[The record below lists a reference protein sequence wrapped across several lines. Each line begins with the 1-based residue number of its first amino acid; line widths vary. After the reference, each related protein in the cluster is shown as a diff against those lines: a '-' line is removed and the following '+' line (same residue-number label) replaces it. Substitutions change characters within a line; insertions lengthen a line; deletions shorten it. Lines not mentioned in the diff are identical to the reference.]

1 MAQATPPN
9 QKEDRH
15 GSIRYRWTIRVHL
28 DTATE
33 KGQGRFAARPG
44 GAAAPPHLGGGVR
57 MCPDDPA
64 AYKKSLAPQNASCF
78 IANDLQLSRPQ
89 LHRRDQPVFD
99 WVCGLL
105 VLMVLACGILSTSPA
120 LHHLL
125 HRDAD
130 TGSHQCAITL
140 FAHGHLQLADNGPIV
155 FSPLFRMCEQALRI
169 EGSIRISQDYLL
181 SPGRAPPRS

>member
-9 QKEDRH
+9 QKEDSD

-33 KGQGRFAARPG
+33 KGQVRFAARPG
-44 GAAAPPHLGGGVR
+44 GAAAPPHLGGGVG